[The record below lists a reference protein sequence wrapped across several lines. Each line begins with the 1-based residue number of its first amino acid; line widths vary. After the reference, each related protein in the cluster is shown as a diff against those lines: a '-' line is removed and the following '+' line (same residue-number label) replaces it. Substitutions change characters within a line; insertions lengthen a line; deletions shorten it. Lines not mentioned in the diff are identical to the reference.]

1 MKYQNLEIFRLVHS
15 AFKIKSDKVIYIDP
29 FNLPENQEKGDL
41 VFITHEHFDHF
52 SIEDLKKI
60 CNEKT
65 IIIASDLC
73 KDNLKN
79 LTYKEVKFVKPHQE
93 FEIEGINV
101 ETIPAYNINKF
112 REPRKVFHPK
122 GEPRVGYVLKID
134 GVRIYHAGDTDSI
147 EEMKNLKNIDI
158 ALLPVSR
165 TYVMTAEEAA
175 ESVEVINPKIAIPMH
190 YGAIVGSSED
200 AKRFKEL
207 SKVQVEII

>member
-1 MKYQNLEIFRLVHS
+1 MKYQNLEILRLVHS
-15 AFKIKSDKVIYIDP
+15 AFKIRSDKVIYIDP

-60 CNEKT
+60 CDEKT
-65 IIIASDLC
+65 IIVASALC
-73 KDNLKN
+73 KDGLKD
-79 LTYKEVKFVKPHQE
+79 LTYKEIKFIEPHQE
-93 FEIEGINV
+93 FKIEGINV

-112 REPRKVFHPK
+112 REPGKVFHPK
-122 GEPRVGYVLKID
+122 GEPRVGYVLEID

-158 ALLPVSR
+158 ALLPVSG